1 MPDDQYTDAQLSDG
15 TTLRFQGQ
23 LNPDQ
28 VRGKVQDY
36 KLKTGAGMEHPPSS
50 AVPEGLKAET
60 GRREEPHVKQQI
72 AALGPAEYAREAPER
87 QAAGKAAIGGEMS
100 LAGAGLTLADLGIIP
115 GLKVLAGG
123 ALGSEG
129 GGWGGRK
136 LGNMVGHPQSGER
149 IGSLL
154 GGLVGGMGAAKIGL
168 PEQIESKLPWNWQS
182 PQMQGSTIDQARNE
196 MFTDRGDFMAKGYK
210 PTPISP
216 MGPTR
221 INPEQVEMNN
231 PPPSPYGPTRVN
243 PEHIEAMNPPT
254 VYGPTRVNPEQVEE
268 PDLRIHGIRPGA
280 PGVNIIPEPRGEFQ
294 GENTGYMASVPRKE
308 LNPLAMSAKP
318 GAGKQLQNLGKI
330 VLYAPPEEQIPRSK
344 TTF

>member
-1 MPDDQYTDAQLSDG
+1 MPDDFTTIGAPDG
-15 TTLRFQGQ
+15 TQIRF
-23 LNPDQ
+23 PSSMKDA
-28 VRGKVQDY
+28 DIEHAMS
-36 KLKTGAGMEHPPSS
+36 KLYPGPLQTGAGMEHPPSS

-149 IGSLL
+149 IGSLV

-168 PEQIESKLPWNWQS
+168 PEQIESKLPWN
-182 PQMQGSTIDQARNE
+182 
-196 MFTDRGDFMAKGYK
+196 
-210 PTPISP
+210 
-216 MGPTR
+216 
-221 INPEQVEMNN
+221 
-231 PPPSPYGPTRVN
+231 
-243 PEHIEAMNPPT
+243 
-254 VYGPTRVNPEQVEE
+254 
-268 PDLRIHGIRPGA
+268 
-280 PGVNIIPEPRGEFQ
+280 
-294 GENTGYMASVPRKE
+294 
-308 LNPLAMSAKP
+308 
-318 GAGKQLQNLGKI
+318 
-330 VLYAPPEEQIPRSK
+330 
-344 TTF
+344 